1 MERNKVL
8 KLIRMLVAV
17 MAMSMVFGLAANTAS
32 AKPNIAKQ
40 AKKKCKNKK
49 GKAKK
54 KCVKKTTKKLKAQAK
69 RERNRIK
76 NVPGATIR
84 TTEYGIPR
92 IVADNY
98 KGLGYGYGYALAKE
112 NICSMADIYT
122 TQRGE
127 RSKYFG
133 PEGEWQLTGN
143 GYTFT
148 NLQADFAHKRI
159 IAEKK
164 IPTLLKLKAPQGPKP
179 QVRDVVT
186 GYVKGYNS
194 WLKQTGVSKIQ
205 DETCK
210 GKPWVKPINELD
222 VYLRFYE
229 LGTLASGGVAVDGTT
244 EASPPVTSMSA
255 GSAEQTDEPTA
266 EDFEA
271 LAEDLDPEVGSNA
284 VSLGSEATS
293 TGKGMLFGNPHFPW
307 SGTERFFQ
315 AQLTIPGKM
324 NVSGASLLGAPV
336 VLIGHT
342 QNVAWSHTVSTSR
355 RFMLYSEK
363 LAAGDPTSYMVNGQ
377 PVKMDSVDVTV
388 DVKQPD
394 GSIVPETRTLYS
406 TKHGPITSELQGI
419 PLGWGPDNVYALRD
433 PNSDGL
439 RFINHFFDADRSQ
452 SVDDMVK
459 SLKRNQGV
467 PWVNTIAADSKGN
480 ALYADVSVTPDVT
493 PERFENCKVAG
504 IGDVAWN
511 LAKVAVF
518 DGTRP
523 DCDPQMQPGAVA
535 PGILSPSQMPIQVR
549 KDYGS
554 NMNDSYWVS
563 NPKAPLE
570 GFAPIIGGDR
580 TTRSLRTRN
589 GLVQIEQQL
598 ANGGKFDLTRVA
610 GFINNN
616 RNYSAELLLPELV
629 AYCQANPV
637 IDGTNVSE
645 ACGVLAAWDKSEN
658 LDSAGAPLW
667 RAFMIKLGQDVASA
681 DRYTV
686 PFDVNDPV
694 HTPRGLNV
702 ANAAVVNAL
711 PAAVN
716 YLASKNIPLN
726 SSWRTN
732 QYVTKNGEKIPIPG
746 GAGGHGVFNVI
757 SAIENETTG
766 IYDSVVH
773 GSSFVIAASLTG
785 AKCPPVKTILTYSQA
800 ATNEKSKHFA
810 DQTKLF
816 SQGKWVND
824 RFCVGQ
830 QKKSPGLKV
839 KKLNGGAVATKYGW

>member
-1 MERNKVL
+1 
-8 KLIRMLVAV
+8 
-17 MAMSMVFGLAANTAS
+17 MAASMVFGLAANTAS
-32 AKPNIAKQ
+32 AKPSIAKQ

-98 KGLGYGYGYALAKE
+98 TGLGYGYGYALAKE

-164 IPTLLKLKAPQGPKP
+164 IDKLLKLKAPQGPKP
-179 QVRDVVT
+179 QVRDVVK
-186 GYVKGYNS
+186 GYVKGYNA

-205 DETCK
+205 DTTCK

-229 LGTLASGGVAVDGTT
+229 LGTLASAGAVVDGTT
-244 EASPPVTSMSA
+244 EASPPVGMMSA
-255 GSAEQTDEPTA
+255 GKAAKADEPTA
-266 EDFEA
+266 EDFEG

-342 QNVAWSHTVSTSR
+342 QNLAWSHTVSTSR
-355 RFMLYSEK
+355 RFMLYSET
-363 LAAGDPTSYMVNGQ
+363 LAPGDPTSYMVDGQ

-406 TKHGPITSELQGI
+406 TKHGPITSELSGI
-419 PLGWGPDNVYALRD
+419 TVGWSNTTAYALRD

-459 SLKRNQGV
+459 TLKRNQGV
-467 PWVNTIAADSKGN
+467 PWVNTIAADSKGK

-493 PERFENCKVAG
+493 PERFEACKVPG
-504 IGDVAWN
+504 LGDLAWSA
-511 LAKVAVF
+511 AKVAVF
-518 DGTRP
+518 DGTKP
-523 DCDPQMQPGAVA
+523 ACDPQLQPGAVVK
-535 PGILSPSQMPIQVR
+535 GILSPSQMPIQVR
-549 KDYGS
+549 NDYGS

-598 ANGGKFDLTRVA
+598 ADGGKFDLPRVTQ
-610 GFINNN
+610 FITNN
-616 RNYSAELLLPELV
+616 RNYSAELLVPDMV
-629 AYCQANPV
+629 AHCQANPV
-637 IDGTNVSE
+637 IDGVNVAE
-645 ACGVLAAWDKSEN
+645 ACGILAAWDKTEN
-658 LDSAGAPLW
+658 LDSVGAPLW
-667 RAFMIKLGQDVASA
+667 RAVMNNMPPSA
-681 DRYTV
+681 ERYTI

-702 ANAAVVNAL
+702 SNPNVANALSKAVTYLNTRQ
-711 PAAVN
+711 PAV
-716 YLASKNIPLN
+716 PLN
-726 SSWRTN
+726 STWRTN
-732 QYVTKNGEKIPIPG
+732 QYVTKNGQKFGIPG
-746 GAGGHGVFNVI
+746 GPGGHGVFNVI
-757 SAIENETTG
+757 TAEENKIGTPPNEEGTG
-766 IYDSVVH
+766 IYGSVVH
-773 GSSFVIAASLTG
+773 GSSFIQAASLTG
-785 AKCPPVKTILTYSQA
+785 AKCPPVKMILTYSQA
-800 ATNEKSKHFA
+800 ATNEKSKHYA

-816 SQGKWVND
+816 SEGKWVND

-830 QKKSPGLKV
+830 QKKSPGLSV